1 MTFYIKPN
9 CLFTNPAR
17 WFIGFLA
24 HHLQTDFVVTDK
36 DSVEER
42 NPDTIGKGVVKISDE
57 VDSDVPIAFSFYEKI
72 EKAIFSHPLHFG
84 KEPFILT
91 NEGRIDY
98 IATIFYMVNCLQE
111 YDAKNEDLGKYNR
124 FKFEASFQAKFGII
138 RENRVSELIENF
150 VENVPILRGAFSHK
164 TTRPSRIFL
173 THDIDSLY
181 SSFFQDGLWAI
192 KKGRI
197 DVLIQLIFNELLRKT
212 AYFNID
218 KMLKIHSEYDM
229 KSTFFWI
236 ATKGRSTDGIKNAD
250 YSLTNK
256 KVQKTLSDI
265 QNNQFDI
272 GLHKSSLDLSFE
284 TEFERLPQAHIK
296 ANRYHFLRFQ
306 LPNAWQTM
314 SDAGVKLDA
323 SLGFADQYGFRN
335 SYGLPFR
342 PYDFR
347 TGTTMP
353 LIVTPLNIMDGTL
366 SGYMG
371 IAEAEISR
379 HILDFFEKNKENSVL
394 GVLWHNTEFSEF
406 KYLPYL
412 KIYKEILTFVFESK
426 METITAKDIVKMF

>member
-17 WFIGFLA
+17 WFVGFLA
-24 HHLQTDFVVTDK
+24 HHLQVDFVVTDK
-36 DSVEER
+36 DTEG
-42 NPDTIGKGVVKISDE
+42 DVKISDE
-57 VDSDVPIAFSFYEKI
+57 VDSDVQIAFLFYEKI
-72 EKAIFSHPLHFG
+72 EKGIFNHQQYFEHEPL
-84 KEPFILT
+84 ILT
-91 NEGRIDY
+91 ESGQVDY
-98 IATIFYMVNCLQE
+98 MATIFYMVNCLQE
-111 YDAKNEDLGKYNR
+111 YGAEKEDFDKYKR
-124 FKFEASFQAKFGII
+124 FKFEACFQAKFGII
-138 RENRVSELIENF
+138 QENMVSELIEKF
-150 VENVPILRGAFSHK
+150 VETVPILRGAFSNR

-192 KKGRI
+192 KKRRI
-197 DVLIQLIFNELLRKT
+197 DVLIQLIINELLRQP

-218 KMLKIHSEYDM
+218 KMLKIHSEYDI

-236 ATKGRSTDGIKNAD
+236 AAQGRSADGIKNAD

-256 KVQKTLSDI
+256 KVQQALSEI
-265 QNNQFDI
+265 QKNQFDI
-272 GLHKSSLDLSFE
+272 GLHKSSLDSSFE
-284 TEFERLPQAHIK
+284 TEFERLPKAHIK

-306 LPNAWQTM
+306 LPNAWEIM

-366 SGYMG
+366 AGYMG
-371 IAEAEISR
+371 INETDISK
-379 HILDFFEKNKENSVL
+379 HILDFFEKNKEDCVL
-394 GVLWHNTEFSEF
+394 GLLWHNTESSEF

-412 KIYKEILTFVFESK
+412 KIYKEILTYIFESK
-426 METITAKDIVKMF
+426 MGTVTAKDIVKMF